1 MLILPPTTLDNA
13 KDNAQL
19 IADTTH
25 RVDNVSMQ
33 DLTALIT
40 LLINEIKSTLNAKLD
55 ILNEKIELKNEEISN
70 LKQTVFAQQQTI
82 NLLKQEKAAY
92 STSLTRTPVAVNS
105 TSITTQVSQ
114 NQIQR
119 QRGIRSHNLIF
130 TCPEIG
136 TEEPKKAIE
145 KILVSKFHRC
155 PAIDSVKRFPEI
167 RTDTQP
173 TDQTHD
179 AGTPTKMIVTF
190 NSIWEV
196 RSIYQERVQALR
208 NSNIYISEDLYK
220 DEAFLFYQARQLKKK
235 KYITNCWTEE
245 GQIYIVEQPG
255 TSPKILNKMD
265 PILKKLELINTEII
279 EQHEMQDACT
289 SDTAL
294 RKSSASKTEHEHQQK
309 QEEHK
314 EEPET
319 SSSESSIETAIN
331 IQENNKKGIK
341 TRKTKQQK

>member
-1 MLILPPTTLDNA
+1 MLDDA
-13 KDNAQL
+13 KDNTQL
-19 IADTTH
+19 IAATTH

-70 LKQTVFAQQQTI
+70 LKQTVHAQQQTI
-82 NLLKQEKAAY
+82 DQLKQEKAAY
-92 STSLTRTPVAVNS
+92 STSLTRTPVAVNN

-114 NQIQR
+114 NQIQP

-179 AGTPTKMIVTF
+179 AGTSTKMIVTF

-265 PILKKLELINTEII
+265 PILKKLELINTDKI
-279 EQHEMQDACT
+279 EQQGEHEIQDSCT
-289 SDTAL
+289 SNTAL

-319 SSSESSIETAIN
+319 SSSESSIETTIN
-331 IQENNKKGIK
+331 SQENNKKGIK